1 VVKYNQEVIT
11 LEYEI
16 IYSDRRTL
24 SLNVKGGALIVRA
37 PRGAKRRDIE
47 KLIADHTDWIEK
59 HLAKREKRIEKESA
73 LSEGDVRA
81 LKKNAKKV
89 LSAKTEYYASIM
101 GLKYGRI
108 TITSA
113 KTRFGSCSSKG
124 NISFSYRLMLYP
136 EAAQDYVVVHELAH
150 LVEMNHSPRFYAIVA
165 RYLPDYKQ
173 RAALLKK

>member
-1 VVKYNQEVIT
+1 MVKYNQEVIT

-59 HLAKREKRIEKESA
+59 HLAKSKRKEELYSS
-73 LSEGDVRA
+73 LGDEDIKR
-81 LKKNAKKV
+81 LKKLAKAT
-89 LSAKTEYYASIM
+89 LPEKTRYFAEIM
-101 GLKYGRI
+101 GIKYGRI

-113 KTRFGSCSSKG
+113 KTRFGSCSSEG
-124 NISFSYRLMLYP
+124 NIAFSYRLMLYP
-136 EAAQDYVVVHELAH
+136 EEAIDYVVVHELAH
-150 LVEMNHSPRFYAIVA
+150 RREMNHSAAFYKIIASV
-165 RYLPDYKQ
+165 LPDYKY
-173 RAALLKK
+173 RKALLK